1 MTRWFRAVLTLSL
14 AVGAI
19 GYAGDALA
27 QSTADAK
34 RTLKAQKLFY
44 KEPGFI
50 EVDVRAMRATLMLT
64 GYVPTEEHKA
74 QADEIA
80 GKIRGVRDIRNR
92 IRVRDPEVAAGGD
105 SELLAKLNAKIEE
118 DDELEL
124 LRAKGKFELEL
135 EDGNVRLEGKLT
147 DWADAGAL
155 IQAVRRVPGIKTIN
169 FEKLKY

>member
-1 MTRWFRAVLTLSL
+1 MTRLFGALLALSL
-14 AVGAI
+14 GAVAS

-34 RTLKAQKLFY
+34 RTLKAQKIFY

-50 EVDVRAMRATLMLT
+50 EVDLRAMRSTLMLT
-64 GYVPTEEHKA
+64 GYVPTEEHKT
-74 QADEIA
+74 QADELA
-80 GKIRGVRDIRNR
+80 KKVRGIRDIRNR

-105 SELLAKLNAKIEE
+105 AELLAKLSAKIEE

-124 LRAKGKFELEL
+124 LHAKGKFEFEL
-135 EDGNVRLEGKLT
+135 AEGNVRLEGKLT

-155 IQAVRRVPGIKTIN
+155 IQAVRRVRGIKTID
-169 FEKLKY
+169 FEDLKY